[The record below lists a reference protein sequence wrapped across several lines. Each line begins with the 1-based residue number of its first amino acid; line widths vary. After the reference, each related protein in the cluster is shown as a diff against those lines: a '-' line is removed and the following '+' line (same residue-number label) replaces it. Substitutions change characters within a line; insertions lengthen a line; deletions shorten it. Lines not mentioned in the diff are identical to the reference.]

1 MAKNDKKS
9 NGKKDNDVK
18 DKELEQEREEGKG
31 SRVVTILIIFI
42 IVIIW
47 LAIFGV
53 LIKLNVGNFGSGVLY
68 PVLKDVP
75 VINRILPSGNDDNY
89 AGKYHFSSMDE
100 AVSRVKELESQ
111 LETTNDTNSADSSQ
125 ISDLKKEIARL
136 QGYENDKKAFD
147 ERVKEFDDKVV
158 FNDKAPTLEEYKTFY
173 EGIQPD
179 NAEKIYKEVL
189 EKIQYTQK
197 IKNQADI
204 YSKMEPAQA
213 AKVFETMT
221 SDLDLLASILDNM
234 SQSKSALILQNMP
247 AETAAQITKKM
258 TMK

>member
-1 MAKNDKKS
+1 MAKKDKKD
-9 NGKKDNDVK
+9 KKDVNTSN
-18 DKELEQEREEGKG
+18 EQEEEGKG
-31 SRVVTILIIFI
+31 SKVVTALIVLA

-53 LIKLNVGNFGSGVLY
+53 LIKLNVGNFGSDILY

-75 VINRILPSGNDDNY
+75 VINRILPTTGTEDYS
-89 AGKYHFSSMDE
+89 GKYNFSSIEE
-100 AVSRVKELESQ
+100 AVARIKELENQ
-111 LETTNDTNSADSSQ
+111 LATGSDTNSANASEID
-125 ISDLKKEIARL
+125 DLKKEIARL
-136 QGYENDKKAFD
+136 QTYENDKKQFD
-147 ERVKEFDDKVV
+147 QRVKEFDEKVV
-158 FNDKAPTLEEYKTFY
+158 FNDKAPDISEYKTFY
-173 EGIQPD
+173 EGISPD

-189 EKIQYTQK
+189 EKIQYSQK
-197 IKNQADI
+197 IKDQADI

-221 SDLDLLASILDNM
+221 GDLDLLAGILSNM
-234 SQSKSALILQNMP
+234 SQSKSALILQNMQ